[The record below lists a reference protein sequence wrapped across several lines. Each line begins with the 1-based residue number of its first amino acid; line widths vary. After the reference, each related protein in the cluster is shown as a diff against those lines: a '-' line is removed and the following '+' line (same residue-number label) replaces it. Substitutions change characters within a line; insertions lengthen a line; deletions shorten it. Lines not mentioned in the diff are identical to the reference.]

1 MIEWLG
7 KADYF
12 RILPLGD
19 KYGHEVSNA
28 MNETNLKQVI
38 AKNISYYR
46 RQCGWTQLELAE
58 KINYSDKSVS
68 KWERAEGLPD
78 IVVLTTLAELFGVT
92 VNDLLREDEPQA
104 APAPVKQKRSMSLQK
119 KINILLLSAGL
130 VWFVAALVFFMFR
143 IIAPSLPNAWF
154 AFVAA
159 LPVCAIVVL
168 VFCCMWWGWLVR
180 CISVSALVWLLA
192 LSFNIMLNLE
202 NSVLIYVVAAVFQVL
217 IILWYF
223 LMTRPGDKEEEPEE
237 ATE

>member
-1 MIEWLG
+1 
-7 KADYF
+7 
-12 RILPLGD
+12 
-19 KYGHEVSNA
+19 
-28 MNETNLKQVI
+28 MNELNLKQII

-46 RQCGWTQLELAE
+46 RQSGWTQLELAE

-92 VNDLLREDEPQA
+92 VNDLLREEEPV
-104 APAPVKQKRSMSLQK
+104 APPPPVKPKRTMPLQK

-130 VWFVAALVFFMFR
+130 VWFVAALVFFMFK
-143 IIAPSLPNAWF
+143 IIAPGLPKAWF
-154 AFVAA
+154 SFVAA

-180 CISVSALVWLLA
+180 CTAVSALVWLLA
-192 LSFNIMLNLE
+192 MSFNIMLNLE

-223 LMTRPGDKEEEPEE
+223 LMTKSGDRPEDDVEE
-237 ATE
+237 TE